1 MGYNAQIFHLV
12 VGRIHLSVL
21 LTGFNSGMELL
32 KDVVVGGEIL
42 ETAKEVYV
50 VQFGG
55 RIFVFQVTG
64 ICKANVF
71 AEQFATFQ
79 TLFFVLTILEKSG
92 LFTIKNQCKKSAFST
107 NAQSRFASVVVNSVL
122 GPPRL
127 ARHP

>member
-21 LTGFNSGMELL
+21 LTGLNSGMELL

-50 VQFGG
+50 VQFAEP
-55 RIFVFQVTG
+55 IFVFQVTG

-71 AEQFATFQ
+71 AEQLATFQ
-79 TLFFVLTILEKSG
+79 TLFFVLTFEKRQVGS
-92 LFTIKNQCKKSAFST
+92 LI
-107 NAQSRFASVVVNSVL
+107 
-122 GPPRL
+122 
-127 ARHP
+127 

>member
-55 RIFVFQVTG
+55 CIFVFQVTG

-71 AEQFATFQ
+71 AEQF
-79 TLFFVLTILEKSG
+79 
-92 LFTIKNQCKKSAFST
+92 
-107 NAQSRFASVVVNSVL
+107 
-122 GPPRL
+122 
-127 ARHP
+127 